1 MDYLQI
7 ENLITDPRFQEL
19 KHRQERSNVFTVVG
33 QTHTEHW
40 HSSFMS
46 WLFDANSS
54 LGLGHFPLARLL
66 GIYLRKAQ
74 SPVIGIED
82 IYSKELN
89 DIVFCTEKDASFFD
103 NEANKRKR
111 SIDVY
116 GESDKYIIVIENK
129 VTASENFN
137 NSDIGQTQDY
147 YDYVQKKMQSE
158 NTQKK
163 ALFFFISPNGS
174 QRACSEHYV
183 KISYQ
188 EMFDC
193 IISKCIQHPNVSENS
208 KYLLEQYASNLRE
221 PVGKYPMALV
231 NIDMC
236 KSIYDDFTE
245 ELESIFSA
253 ADNASDVGREKTSEL
268 FIYNHYQGVF
278 DEIFLSVFDKT
289 PKSRM
294 QRNLATFDDL
304 CQAGIISENTCF
316 SMRYDNQT
324 YKAKIAKNSQ
334 NIFYLVLLDDNGNY
348 YRGPNNKIIGVYNT
362 PSRAAMDAVNFYRK
376 QNGLP
381 LIQSLRGTTYWI
393 ADNGKSFFDMVN
405 EYENMN
411 GK

>member
-1 MDYLQI
+1 MDFSQI
-7 ENLITDPRFQEL
+7 ENLVTDPRFQEL
-19 KHRQERSNVFTVVG
+19 KHRQEKSNVFTVVG

-66 GIYLRKAQ
+66 GIYLRKAK
-74 SPVIGIED
+74 SPIIGIED
-82 IYSKELN
+82 IYSKALN
-89 DIVFCTEKDASFFD
+89 DIVFCTEKDASFYD
-103 NEANKRKR
+103 ETANQRKKR

-129 VTASENFN
+129 VTASENYN

-147 YDYVQKKMQSE
+147 YEYVQKKMQRE
-158 NTQKK
+158 NVHKK
-163 ALFFFISPNGS
+163 ALFFFISPSGS
-174 QRACSEHYV
+174 QRAFSEHYV

-193 IISKCIQHPNVSENS
+193 IISKCIDHPCISES
-208 KYLLEQYASNLRE
+208 SRYLLEQYASNLRE
-221 PVGKYPMALV
+221 PVGKYPMALI

-236 KSIYDDFTE
+236 RSLYNDFTE
-245 ELESIFSA
+245 ELDCIFDA
-253 ADNASDVGREKTSEL
+253 AENALDASRDKTPEL
-268 FIYNHYQGVF
+268 FIYSHYQGVF

-304 CQAGIISENTCF
+304 AQAGLIGENTRF

-324 YKAKIAKNSQ
+324 YNAKIVKNSK
-334 NIFYLVLLDDNGNY
+334 NVFYLVLLDENGNY
-348 YRGPNNKIIGVYNT
+348 YRDSNNKITGVYNT

-376 QNGLP
+376 QHELP
-381 LIQSLRGTTYWI
+381 LVQSLRGTTYWI
-393 ADNGKSFFDMVN
+393 ADNGRSFSDMVN
-405 EYENMN
+405 EL
-411 GK
+411 